1 MNIVH
6 MSLQHLR
13 FNRKINSHMSA
24 TERLAARRER
34 FCHIVTERIP
44 SDVNLAE
51 VTRVDDLDDT
61 LRWRD
66 SNDHA
71 RGGWVEI
78 QGIIKRLLLEN
89 QLSNRKRKYDKS

>member
-1 MNIVH
+1 
-6 MSLQHLR
+6 
-13 FNRKINSHMSA
+13 MSA

-51 VTRVDDLDDT
+51 VTRVDDLDGT

-78 QGIIKRLLLEN
+78 QGIIKAATT
-89 QLSNRKRKYDKS
+89 RKSTLKAEKKIG